1 MHAASTLHQEADA
14 GGTGTEP
21 QEEPMPPTN
30 AMLSSK
36 TGVARAGHYRWIII
50 GLLFVITT
58 INYMDRNLLGVLKP
72 TIQGDLHFSE
82 TDYGDIVFAFSMA
95 YAAGYASMGAFTDK
109 VGVRIG
115 LAVAAMIWCAASA
128 AHGAVISVAGF
139 TAARIALGL
148 GEGGNFPTCIKSVAT
163 WFPVRDRAVA
173 TGIFNSGSN
182 VGGLLAP
189 LIAAFVTANWG
200 WQTAFYVTGLVG
212 FVWVAFWLVMYRAP
226 EHHPRVSA
234 AELAYIHSDPD
245 VPAKHIPWV
254 QLLRYSGTWTY
265 LIGAILT
272 NPVWWF
278 YNNWVPS
285 FLFSRFNVNL
295 MALGLPLVVIYLM
308 TDVGSIGGGWLSGR
322 MIKLGFGVFTARKL
336 ALLACACCT
345 LPVFLAPM
353 AGSIW
358 VAVLLIGLAM
368 AAHQGFSAN
377 LFTLVSDTMPTSA
390 VAGAVGLGGCVS
402 SIFGGLSAAVVG
414 RVLDATHNNYTLVF
428 FVAAGVYVVATLAV
442 HLILPRHRSDLISSM
457 APAQ

>member
-1 MHAASTLHQEADA
+1 MNGA
-14 GGTGTEP
+14 GSPG
-21 QEEPMPPTN
+21 
-30 AMLSSK
+30 
-36 TGVARAGHYRWIII
+36 GVGKPAGHYRWTII

-82 TDYGDIVFAFSMA
+82 TDYGNIVFAFSMA

-128 AHGAVISVAGF
+128 AHGLVTSVAGF

-148 GEGGNFPTCIKSVAT
+148 GEGGNFPTCIKSVAA
-163 WFPVRDRAVA
+163 WFPVRDRALA
-173 TGIFNSGSN
+173 TGVFNSGSN

-212 FVWVAFWLVMYRAP
+212 FVWVGFWLVMYKAP
-226 EHHPRVSA
+226 EEHPRVSA
-234 AELAYIHSDPD
+234 AELAYIRSDPD
-245 VPAKHIPWV
+245 VPMKHIPWA
-254 QLLRYSGTWTY
+254 QLLRYPGTWTY
-265 LIGAILT
+265 IVGGILT

-285 FLFSRFNVNL
+285 FLFSKFHVNL

-322 MIKLGFGVFTARKL
+322 LIKGGFGVFAARKL
-336 ALLACACCT
+336 TLLACAACT

-353 AGSIW
+353 ADSIW
-358 VAVLLIGLAM
+358 ISVLLIGLAM

-377 LFTLVSDTMPTSA
+377 LFTLVSDTMPGGA
-390 VAGAVGLGGCVS
+390 VAGAVGLGGCIS
-402 SIFGGLSAAVVG
+402 SIIGGFSAAVVG
-414 RVLDATHNNYTLVF
+414 RVLDATHDNYELVF
-428 FVAAGVYVVATLAV
+428 FVGAGAYVVATLAV
-442 HLILPRHRSDLISSM
+442 HLILPRHRSDLISGM
-457 APAQ
+457 APAE

>member
-1 MHAASTLHQEADA
+1 MPSITTDTVPRASVT
-14 GGTGTEP
+14 P
-21 QEEPMPPTN
+21 
-30 AMLSSK
+30 
-36 TGVARAGHYRWIII
+36 AGHYRWTII

-82 TDYGDIVFAFSMA
+82 TDYGNIVFAFSMA
-95 YAAGYASMGAFTDK
+95 YAAGYASMGAFSDK

-128 AHGAVISVAGF
+128 AHGLVTSVAGF

-148 GEGGNFPTCIKSVAT
+148 GEGGNFPTCIKSVAA
-163 WFPVRDRAVA
+163 WFPVRDRAFA

-189 LIAAFVTANWG
+189 LIAAFVTTYWG
-200 WQTAFYVTGLVG
+200 WQAAFYVTGLSG

-226 EHHPRVSA
+226 EEHPKVGA
-234 AELAYIHSDPD
+234 AERAYIHSDPE
-245 VPAKHIPWV
+245 VPMKHIPWA
-254 QLLRYSGTWTY
+254 QLLRYPGTWTY
-265 LIGAILT
+265 IVGAILT

-285 FLFSRFNVNL
+285 FLFSKFHVNL
-295 MALGLPLVVIYLM
+295 LALGLPLVVIYLM
-308 TDVGSIGGGWLSGR
+308 TDVGSIAGGMLSGR
-322 MIKLGFGVFTARKL
+322 LIKNGFEVFTARKL

-345 LPVFLAPM
+345 VPVFLAPM

-358 VAVLLIGLAM
+358 ESVLLIGLAM

-377 LFTLVSDTMPTSA
+377 LFTLVSDTMPQSA
-390 VAGAVGLGGCVS
+390 VAGAVGLGGCIS
-402 SIFGGLSAAVVG
+402 SIVSGFSAAVVG

-428 FVAAGVYVVATLAV
+428 FVGAAAYVVATGAI
-442 HLILPRHRSDLISSM
+442 HLILPKNRNDLISGM
-457 APAQ
+457 APAE